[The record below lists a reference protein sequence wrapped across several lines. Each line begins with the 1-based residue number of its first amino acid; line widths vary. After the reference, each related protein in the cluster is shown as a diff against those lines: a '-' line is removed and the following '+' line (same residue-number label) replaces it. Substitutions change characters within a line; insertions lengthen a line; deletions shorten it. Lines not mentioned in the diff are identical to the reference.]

1 MEILVASSV
10 NWLLRPEADGG
21 AVAVGLAPGVSDDL
35 TAFRAAREA
44 VLQTVAVVGGDN
56 IFMGLTASAPA
67 GARREQAKRE
77 HERSTGSDERL
88 KTIG

>member
-10 NWLLRPEADGG
+10 NWLCGPKLTAALSPWAW
-21 AVAVGLAPGVSDDL
+21 APGVSDDL

-56 IFMGLTASAPA
+56 IFMGLTGLGAA
-67 GARREQAKRE
+67 GSGREQAKRE
-77 HERSTGSDERL
+77 HEHR
-88 KTIG
+88 